1 MSKSQ
6 ADTKMISRVDRSDPK
21 FNAYQ
26 KERRMHWE
34 RFAQLLG
41 RWSGWGGSYH
51 KRLRRVYGNII
62 PPGRRIFEIGCGEG
76 DLLAA
81 LEPSLGV
88 GVDLSGTMI
97 HRAKAAHPD
106 LHFSQADAHF
116 LPFETKFDVII
127 LSDLINELWDLQAVL
142 AQIAPLTHA
151 RTRLVINTYNRLWE
165 FPLNVAERFGL
176 AKPSLNLNW
185 FTVDDVTNLL
195 DLEDFEPIRT
205 WQEVLL
211 PLPLPGIAQFFNRFL
226 VRFWPF
232 RHLALTNF
240 IAARPAA
247 GSSMASRSLPRV
259 SVIVPARNEAGN
271 IPAIFKRVPKLG
283 AETEL
288 VFVEG
293 HSRDDTYAA
302 IEKAIA
308 AHPEQLS
315 QAFQQTGEGKGDA
328 VRLGFEKATGDVLI
342 ILDADLTVPPEDL
355 VRFIDV
361 LVSRKGD
368 FVNGVR
374 LVYPIEDEAMRAANF
389 IGNKFFSTAFSWLFG
404 QPVKDTLCGTK
415 GMWRDDY
422 QLLAENRAYFGKL
435 DPFGDFDL
443 LLGAARMNLKIVDL
457 PVRYRSRTYGE
468 TNIQRWKHGW
478 LLLRMLALAARRLKF
493 I

>member
-1 MSKSQ
+1 MN
-6 ADTKMISRVDRSDPK
+6 TISRPTNSSITDRTDPK
-21 FNAYQ
+21 FHAYQ
-26 KERRMHWE
+26 AKRKAHWDNM
-34 RFAQLLG
+34 AQLLN

-62 PPGRRIFEIGCGEG
+62 PPGRRVLEIGCGEG
-76 DLLAA
+76 ELLAA
-81 LEPSLGV
+81 LEPSFGV
-88 GVDLSGTMI
+88 GVDLSASMLQ
-97 HRAKAAHPD
+97 RAKAAHPG
-106 LHFSQADAHF
+106 LHWVQADAHF
-116 LPFETKFDVII
+116 LPFNAEFDVVI

-142 AQIAPLTHA
+142 AQIAPLTHPH
-151 RTRLVINTYNRLWE
+151 TRLVINTYNRLWE
-165 FPLNVAERFGL
+165 IPLGLAERFGL

-185 FTVDDVTNLL
+185 FTVEDVTNLL
-195 DLEDFEPIRT
+195 GLENFEPIRT

-226 VRFWPF
+226 VRLWPF
-232 RHLALTNF
+232 RHFALTNF
-240 IAARPAA
+240 IAARPTARRT
-247 GSSMASRSLPRV
+247 SEKKPLPRV

-271 IPAIFKRVPKLG
+271 IPAIFDRVPTLG

-293 HSRDDTYAA
+293 HSQDNTFAA
-302 IEKAIA
+302 IQETIA
-308 AHPEQLS
+308 AHPEQRS
-315 QAFQQTGEGKGDA
+315 QLFQQTGEGKGDA
-328 VRLGFEKATGDVLI
+328 VRLGFEKATGEILL

-355 VRFIDV
+355 VRFTEV
-361 LVSRKGD
+361 LISSKGD

-389 IGNKFFSTAFSWLFG
+389 LGNKFFSLAFSWLFG
-404 QPVKDTLCGTK
+404 QPIKDTLCGTK
-415 GMWRDDY
+415 GLWKEDY
-422 QLLAENRAYFGKL
+422 QVLAENRAYFGRL

-478 LLLRMLALAARRLKF
+478 LLLRMLGLAARRLKF

>member
-1 MSKSQ
+1 MTSKQPEIKPNS
-6 ADTKMISRVDRSDPK
+6 IVDRSDPK
-21 FNAYQ
+21 FHAYQ
-26 KERRMHWE
+26 TKRKKHWD
-34 RFAQLLG
+34 AIAGLLS
-41 RWSGWGGSYH
+41 RWTGWGGSYH
-51 KRLRRVYGNII
+51 SRLRRIYGNII
-62 PPGRRIFEIGCGEG
+62 PPGRRILEIGCGESN
-76 DLLAA
+76 LLAS
-81 LEPSLGV
+81 LEPSFGV
-88 GVDLSGTMI
+88 GIDLSEKMLR
-97 HRAKAAHPD
+97 RAKSAHPD
-106 LHFSQADAHF
+106 LHFVLADAHF
-116 LPFETKFDVII
+116 LPFNTRFDVVI

-142 AQIAPLTHA
+142 AQVAPLTHA
-151 RTRLVINTYNRLWE
+151 RTRLIINTYSRLWE
-165 FPLNVAERFGL
+165 FPLNLAERIGL

-211 PLPLPGIAQFFNRFL
+211 PLPLPGLAQFFNRFL
-226 VRFWPF
+226 VRVWPF
-232 RHLALTNF
+232 RHFALTNF
-240 IAARPAA
+240 IAARPTA
-247 GSSMASRSLPRV
+247 SMATESRPLPRV

-271 IPAIFKRVPKLG
+271 IPAIFERVPKLG

-293 HSRDDTYAA
+293 HSKDNTYAA
-302 IEKAIA
+302 IEEAVA

-315 QAFQQTGEGKGDA
+315 QVFQQTGEGKGDA
-328 VRLGFEKATGDVLI
+328 VRLGFEKATGEILL

-355 VRFIDV
+355 ERFTDV
-361 LVSRKGD
+361 LISGKGD

-374 LVYPIEDEAMRAANF
+374 LVYPIEDEAMRFANF
-389 IGNKFFSTAFSWLFG
+389 LGNKFFSIAFSWLFG

-415 GMWRDDY
+415 GLWKEDY
-422 QLLAENRAYFGKL
+422 QILADNRGYFGGL